1 MRWKFWRTTNDR
13 RLTAFVQSH
22 FLNVVRHGRLH
33 ESAERFARS
42 GGLANRSGR
51 NRLVNLAQQMDGYT
65 LQHQISRGRL
75 LMKRTC
81 HFHARTQARWQRV
94 SNISERKPGPAGNHK
109 LALPKQRLCLVPLFD
124 VSKGIDADQQKQPV
138 RFLERLLKALDSV
151 DGVVRFRQARLV
163 FDWTLRSRIFRGF
176 EQRWRKVLLFGC
188 GESNHGVA
196 VRKGQQRLALLVRLK
211 VGWAEEESGKLTAL
225 ARTARQRQVSL
236 VHGVAGP
243 ANPSH
248 IHPPLFS

>member
-51 NRLVNLAQQMDGYT
+51 NRLVNLVQQMNGYT
-65 LQHQISRGRL
+65 LQHKISRGRL
-75 LMKRTC
+75 LMKRAC

-109 LALPKQRLCLVPLFD
+109 LALPEQQLCLVPLCD
-124 VSKGIDADQQKQPV
+124 VSEGINADQQKQPI

-151 DGVVRFRQARLV
+151 DGVVGFRQARLV
-163 FDWTLRSRIFRGF
+163 FDWTLRARIFRGF

-196 VRKGQQRLALLVRLK
+196 VRKGQQRLALLVRWN
-211 VGWAEEESGKLTAL
+211 VGWHEEDAGKLTAL
-225 ARTARQRQVSL
+225 ARSAHPRQVSL
-236 VHGVAGP
+236 VHGVEGP
-243 ANPSH
+243 AKQSN
-248 IHPPLFS
+248 IHAPLVS